1 LNLGCGDEFVKHQD
15 IKDQGHLVYD
25 SVKIHYTNRTSDRER
40 ILNILYAN
48 HLSHTGTAHSSP
60 NLNYIQNSNM
70 PYKQFHI
77 TEQPGCHHYNVTTT
91 ATTDNKQ
98 HLFLENSPFDNTQP
112 DLRMHL
118 GPDTTGPIIGTSKY
132 KRFSQ
137 DCQISLEEDFDNRD
151 SNWVNTTLSKK
162 GYLSPSYVFQ
172 AHLYGELGRFSW
184 KKTHSMG
191 SHATPL
197 GNLKLVDES
206 SDDVLAVF
214 SSESYSLVPGCVE
227 MCGEFGEEFDRL
239 ALLTGVSVREKQR
252 RAQSRSMRH
261 GKDYVFTAGAAG
273 VGMGMGMGGG
283 S

>member
-1 LNLGCGDEFVKHQD
+1 M
-15 IKDQGHLVYD
+15 
-25 SVKIHYTNRTSDRER
+25 S
-40 ILNILYAN
+40 
-48 HLSHTGTAHSSP
+48 
-60 NLNYIQNSNM
+60 
-70 PYKQFHI
+70 YKQFHI

-91 ATTDNKQ
+91 DTANNKQ

-112 DLRMHL
+112 DLRMHI
-118 GPDTTGPIIGTSKY
+118 GPDPTGPIIGTSKY

-137 DCQISLEEDFDNRD
+137 NCQISLGEHFENNPG

-162 GYLSPSYVFQ
+162 GYLSPSYAFQ
-172 AHLYGELGRFSW
+172 ARLYGEPGRFLW

-191 SHATPL
+191 RHATPL

-206 SDDVLAVF
+206 SDEVLAVF

-227 MCGEFGEEFDRL
+227 ICGEFGEEFDQL

-261 GKDYVFTAGAAG
+261 GKDYLFTAGAAG
-273 VGMGMGMGGG
+273 VGMGMGGGC
-283 S
+283 